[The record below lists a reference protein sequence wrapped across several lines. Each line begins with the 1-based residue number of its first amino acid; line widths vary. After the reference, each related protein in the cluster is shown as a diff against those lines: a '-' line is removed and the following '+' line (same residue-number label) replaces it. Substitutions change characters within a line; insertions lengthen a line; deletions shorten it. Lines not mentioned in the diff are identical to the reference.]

1 MISLLA
7 IPLALSLLIVAHEAG
22 HYFVARWCGMRV
34 ERFSIG
40 FGPALLK
47 WRAKDG
53 TLFQFAAIPFG
64 GFVEIKGMNIAEE
77 VDPEDREA
85 YPNRPVWQ
93 RIATIFAGPFTNYLF
108 AVVLAFILYVSYGV
122 AAGRYAVD
130 SVQPGFDAVGK
141 LEPGDRIVAVGG
153 RLITDAELSEAT
165 NATQGREVLYTVRRG
180 DDVFNVPIK
189 AKYDPETKRYRIGVV
204 RTEQIAYQPMSVG
217 DASREAV
224 IFPWR
229 HTKAMLAAIHGKFK
243 GKNDLELGGPVEMG
257 AQVKKAVERGVP
269 YVIELLMFLNVAIG
283 LFNLLPL
290 PALDGGRLAFLG
302 YELVTRRRAN
312 PRVEMTVMM
321 VGVLA
326 LIVLMV
332 FVTYGDIARRF

>member
-1 MISLLA
+1 MISILA
-7 IPLALSLLIVAHEAG
+7 IPLALSLLIVAHEGG

-34 ERFSIG
+34 DRFSIG
-40 FGPALLK
+40 FGPALFK
-47 WRAKDG
+47 VRSKSG
-53 TLFQFAAIPFG
+53 TVFQFAAIPFG

-77 VDPEDREA
+77 VDPDDREA

-108 AVVLAFILYVSYGV
+108 AVVLAFILYTGYG
-122 AAGRYAVD
+122 AAERRFAIE

-141 LEPGDRIVAVGG
+141 LEAGDRIVAVGG
-153 RLITDAELSEAT
+153 QMIDDVGLSEAT
-165 NATQGREVLYTVRRG
+165 NATRGREVLYTVRRG
-180 DDVFNVPIK
+180 DDVFNVPIT
-189 AKYDPETKRYRIGVV
+189 AKYDPDTKRYRIGVV
-204 RTEQIAYQPMSVG
+204 RSEVITYQPLG
-217 DASREAV
+217 AGEAAREAV

-229 HTKAMLAAIHGKFK
+229 HTKAMLGAIYGKFA

-257 AQVKKAVERGVP
+257 AQVKKAVDRGVP
-269 YVIELLMFLNVAIG
+269 YVLELLMFLNVALG
-283 LFNLLPL
+283 LFNLLPM

>member
-1 MISLLA
+1 MISILA
-7 IPLALSLLIVAHEAG
+7 IPLALSLLIVAHEGG

-34 ERFSIG
+34 DRFSIG
-40 FGPALLK
+40 FGPALFK
-47 WRAKDG
+47 VRSKSG
-53 TLFQFAAIPFG
+53 TIFQFAAIPFG

-77 VDPEDREA
+77 VDPDDREA

-108 AVVLAFILYVSYGV
+108 AVVLAFGLYASYGV
-122 AAGRYAVD
+122 PTYRIGVGGVAKSYPAEGKL
-130 SVQPGFDAVGK
+130 QPGD
-141 LEPGDRIVAVGG
+141 LIVAVAGERNYGDLG
-153 RLITDAELSEAT
+153 RAT
-165 NATQGREVLYTVRRG
+165 HARGAQLTTYTVRRG
-180 DDVFNVPIK
+180 DDVFNIDLTPK
-189 AKYDPETKRYRIGVV
+189 LDAQANLYRIG
-204 RTEQIAYQPMSVG
+204 IAVISIEGPRQPLG
-217 DASREAV
+217 AGEAAHEAV
-224 IFPWR
+224 VFPWR
-229 HTKAMLAAIHGKFK
+229 HTKAMLGAIYGKFA

-257 AQVKKAVERGVP
+257 AQVKKAVDRGVP
-269 YVIELLMFLNVAIG
+269 YVLELLMFLNVALG
-283 LFNLLPL
+283 LFNLLPM